1 MEICQWDR
9 PFIEHKGSAKE
20 LEKFQEDPALELRVN
35 LLKLCPN
42 SQKNTLK
49 TTKNLLNINEH
60 FPGIGSN
67 SHKIRKRYLSTAFS
81 DFLPNY

>member
-20 LEKFQEDPALELRVN
+20 REKFQENPALELRVN

-42 SQKNTLK
+42 LQKKFTLSLK
-49 TTKNLLNINEH
+49 KPPK
-60 FPGIGSN
+60 FQ
-67 SHKIRKRYLSTAFS
+67 
-81 DFLPNY
+81 